1 MPQSKYT
8 NSGMMLTGKPRIDE
22 LMAEGLSLEEAIRQY
37 EAESQ
42 EAGAVEID
50 SAAYE
55 ELDAQYPKTGWRSG
69 ELRGPNTADRPAD
82 PQPRDPFGRDP
93 YAPKERGGRFKE
105 SKIPTFVPVTSERL
119 LELKAQDELVEADSD
134 DEVGGETVPIGEPIK
149 DPTQKN
155 TDLLSL
161 FSQIGTDPQ
170 FSRKGRQLPDPPG
183 QAGSNTALRIL
194 EVLGGI
200 GGSLAESRAMGK
212 ATKATQAAQAR
223 ANLINTLR
231 GRAVSGVQ
239 PTEPK
244 RGILGTLSRGLGA
257 GAKAFREG
265 REDKA
270 TQEQK
275 AFENLVGLTQEERKE
290 RELEID
296 RHKAITTRRKFEH
309 AGGSVEIPDKIEN
322 VLRPLGERLADD
334 PYESWSKIQ
343 DHARNELMSIYPD
356 LNQEQVKAYLGSIQ
370 SSWAAKA
377 KQQKKELNEVVSGIQ
392 GLGTQYQPER
402 LVEMLNEELARLDI
416 YVPEKQSKRMVD
428 TLFATAEDYK
438 LGEADR
444 RRYAGLVTIRSGI
457 RTIWNKIDDP
467 DFEDNMGFLISHANA
482 FKEHFTSGRLLSPE
496 VKGALTSIGFTS
508 ELLLRTFTGAAA
520 PETEYERFGRMFI
533 GRLTQGEDNFKAQLR
548 ALDDG
553 LYENQTGI
561 LSAQKVG
568 APERGDF
575 ESDGESEPPQESNL
589 EYYEALEIILT
600 ENNLPDTPEGIA
612 EAKRIYGD
620 RQ

>member
-8 NSGMMLTGKPRIDE
+8 NSGMMLTGEPRIDE

-37 EAESQ
+37 EAENQ
-42 EAGAVEID
+42 EALP
-50 SAAYE
+50 YE
-55 ELDAQYPKTGWRSG
+55 DTGPSLELLKRSSSPYEDTGPSLELLKRSSS
-69 ELRGPNTADRPAD
+69 PSKKPTPTTV
-82 PQPRDPFGRDP
+82 
-93 YAPKERGGRFKE
+93 APE
-105 SKIPTFVPVTSERL
+105 TSERL
-119 LELKAQDELVEADSD
+119 LEPGADSD

-161 FSQIGTDPQ
+161 

-296 RHKAITTRRKFEH
+296 RHKAITTRGKFEQ
-309 AGGSVEIPDKIEN
+309 AGGSVEIPTPIEN
-322 VLRPLGERLADD
+322 VLRPLGERLSKD

-343 DHARNELMSIYPD
+343 DHAQNELMSIYPD
-356 LNQEQVKAYLGSIQ
+356 LNPKQVKAYLGSIQ

-377 KQQKKELNEVVSGIQ
+377 GRQLKELDEVVSSIEQ
-392 GLGTQYQPER
+392 MGTRFPPER
-402 LVEMLNEELARLDI
+402 LAERLNRKLDRLGI
-416 YVPEKQSKRMVD
+416 YVEEDIAKEMID
-428 TLFATAEDYK
+428 TLFETKEDYE
-438 LGEADR
+438 LEEADKR
-444 RRYAGLVTIRSGI
+444 KYAGLIAIRSGI

-467 DFEDNMGFLISHANA
+467 DFEDNMGFLVSNKNYIL
-482 FKEHFTSGRLLSPE
+482 EHVTSGRLLPPE
-496 VKGALTSIGFTS
+496 VKGVLTSIGFTS

-520 PETEYERFGRMFI
+520 PETEYERFGRLFI
-533 GRLTQGEDNFKAQLR
+533 GGLKQGKDNFKAQLR

-553 LYENQTGI
+553 LYDNQIGI
-561 LSAQKVG
+561 LSAQKVTP
-568 APERGDF
+568 PERGGLK
-575 ESDGESEPPQESNL
+575 SDGESED
-589 EYYEALEIILT
+589 EILNKWA
-600 ENNLPDTPEGIA
+600 EKDRREKEG
-612 EAKRIYGD
+612 G
-620 RQ
+620 

>member
-8 NSGMMLTGKPRIDE
+8 NSGMMLTGEPRIDE

-82 PQPRDPFGRDP
+82 PQPRDP

-170 FSRKGRQLPDPPG
+170 FSRKDRQLPDPPG

-322 VLRPLGERLADD
+322 VLRPLGERLGDD

-343 DHARNELMSIYPD
+343 DQAKNELMSIYPD

-416 YVPEKQSKRMVD
+416 YVPERQSQRMVN
-428 TLFATAEDYK
+428 TLFATA
-438 LGEADR
+438 
-444 RRYAGLVTIRSGI
+444 
-457 RTIWNKIDDP
+457 
-467 DFEDNMGFLISHANA
+467 
-482 FKEHFTSGRLLSPE
+482 
-496 VKGALTSIGFTS
+496 
-508 ELLLRTFTGAAA
+508 
-520 PETEYERFGRMFI
+520 
-533 GRLTQGEDNFKAQLR
+533 
-548 ALDDG
+548 
-553 LYENQTGI
+553 
-561 LSAQKVG
+561 
-568 APERGDF
+568 
-575 ESDGESEPPQESNL
+575 
-589 EYYEALEIILT
+589 
-600 ENNLPDTPEGIA
+600 
-612 EAKRIYGD
+612 
-620 RQ
+620 

>member
-8 NSGMMLTGKPRIDE
+8 NSGMMLTGEPRIDE

-55 ELDAQYPKTGWRSG
+55 ELDTQYPKTGWRSG

-170 FSRKGRQLPDPPG
+170 FSRKDRQLPGPPG

-296 RHKAITTRRKFEH
+296 RHKAITTRRKFERE
-309 AGGSVEIPDKIEN
+309 GDYVEITPAIEN
-322 VLRPLGERLADD
+322 VLRPLGERLVDN
-334 PYESWSKIQ
+334 PYESWSKIR
-343 DHARNELMSIYPD
+343 DHARNELRTMYPS
-356 LNQEQVKAYLGSIQ
+356 LKPKEVTAYLGSIQ
-370 SSWAAKA
+370 SSYAAKA
-377 KQQKKELNEVVSGIQ
+377 DRQKKELDEVVSSIEQ
-392 GLGTQYQPER
+392 MGTRFPPER
-402 LVEMLNEELARLDI
+402 LAERLNRKLDRLGI
-416 YVPEKQSKRMVD
+416 YVEEDRAKEMID
-428 TLFATAEDYK
+428 TLFETKEDYE
-438 LGEADR
+438 LGEADKR
-444 RRYAGLVTIRSGI
+444 KYAGLIAIRSGI
-457 RTIWNKIDDP
+457 STIWNKIDDP
-467 DFEDNMGFLISHANA
+467 DFEDNMGFLVSNKNYIL
-482 FKEHFTSGRLLSPE
+482 EHLTSGRLLPPE
-496 VKGALTSIGFTS
+496 VKGVLTSIGFTS

-520 PETEYERFGRMFI
+520 PETEYERFGRLFI
-533 GRLTQGEDNFKAQLR
+533 GGLKQGKDNFKAQLK

-553 LYENQTGI
+553 LYTNQTSI
-561 LSAQKVG
+561 LKTQKVKYPG
-568 APERGDF
+568 KGDF
-575 ESDGESEPPQESNL
+575 ESDGESEDVLLNKWAEIDRL
-589 EYYEALEIILT
+589 EKA
-600 ENNLPDTPEGIA
+600 G
-612 EAKRIYGD
+612 K
-620 RQ
+620 

>member
-8 NSGMMLTGKPRIDE
+8 NSGMMLTGEPRIDE

-37 EAESQ
+37 EAENQ

-82 PQPRDPFGRDP
+82 PQPRDP

-134 DEVGGETVPIGEPIK
+134 DEVGGETVPIGEKTK

-161 FSQIGTDPQ
+161 FSQIGNDPQ
-170 FSRKGRQLPDPPG
+170 FSRKDRQLPDPPG

-275 AFENLVGLTQEERKE
+275 AFENLVGLTQEERLE
-290 RELEID
+290 RELEIEKL
-296 RHKAITTRRKFEH
+296 KARAAWLKAQQE
-309 AGGSVEIPDKIEN
+309 GDYVEIPQAIEN
-322 VLRPLGERLADD
+322 VLGPLGERLGDD
-334 PYESWSKIQ
+334 PYEDWFDIQ
-343 DHARNELMSIYPD
+343 DHAKNELRRIYPD
-356 LNQEQVKAYLGSIQ
+356 LKPKEVIAYLGSIQ

-377 KQQKKELNEVVSGIQ
+377 DRQKKELDEVVSGIEQ
-392 GLGTQYQPER
+392 MGTQFPPER
-402 LVEMLNEELARLDI
+402 LVEILNRKLDRLGI
-416 YVPEKQSKRMVD
+416 YVNEDKAKEMID
-428 TLFATAEDYK
+428 TLFETKEDYE
-438 LGEADR
+438 LEEADKR
-444 RRYAGLVTIRSGI
+444 KYAGLIAIRSGI
-457 RTIWNKIDDP
+457 STIWNKINDP
-467 DFEDNMGFLISHANA
+467 DFEDNLGFLVSNKNYIL
-482 FKEHFTSGRLLSPE
+482 EHLTSGRLLPPE
-496 VKGALTSIGFTS
+496 VKGVLTSIGFTA

-520 PETEYERFGRMFI
+520 PETEYERFGRLFI
-533 GRLTQGEDNFKAQLR
+533 GELKQGKDNFKAQLK
-548 ALDDG
+548 ALDDM
-553 LYENQTGI
+553 LYKNQTAI
-561 LSAQKVG
+561 LDAQKVKPPVEGVSG
-568 APERGDF
+568 ATK
-575 ESDGESEPPQESNL
+575 PPQGSDL
-589 EYYEALEIILT
+589 GYYEALDKILT
-600 ENNLPDTPEGIA
+600 ENNLPATPENIA
-612 EAKRIYGD
+612 EAERIYAE